1 MLVESLY
8 EGGYHFILKMAL
20 QFPEMLADE
29 TRLKF
34 KFIVFFNNTPF
45 GGVSIFQKPPG
56 RLWNNGICMTP
67 PPPNYCEVAI
77 YPHE

>member
-45 GGVSIFQKPPG
+45 GGSVYLSKATWETLEQ
-56 RLWNNGICMTP
+56 WDMYDTSTP
-67 PPPNYCEVAI
+67 KLL
-77 YPHE
+77 